1 MHFSNL
7 PLCTH
12 GSLEC
17 STRINLFVLGQ
28 DAPKGLSVTAME
40 VMVSCSR
47 ACCVCTCFMLVLAG
61 SVLCQIAHFLELYK
75 DGRNGAAMDE
85 PVNMFMY
92 VRNQVPCACH
102 IL

>member
-1 MHFSNL
+1 
-7 PLCTH
+7 
-12 GSLEC
+12 
-17 STRINLFVLGQ
+17 
-28 DAPKGLSVTAME
+28 
-40 VMVSCSR
+40 
-47 ACCVCTCFMLVLAG
+47 MLVLAG

-92 VRNQVPCACH
+92 VRNQVPCGCH